1 MMDMLQKDLGGGKMY
16 HGVLAVWKEAGMTSH
31 DVVFRLRKLLG
42 MKKIGHT
49 GTLDPQV
56 EGVLVICLGEGT
68 KLVEYLMDGTK
79 EYKGEIT
86 LGYSTET
93 EDAYGEIVERKAVKA
108 PVSVEVIDQALK
120 EMEGRIK
127 QIPPYYSAVKVK
139 GRRLY
144 EYARKGIEVERPERD
159 VDIMSF
165 KRINDPIFNEQ
176 DETQYWSFD
185 VQCGKGTY
193 VRTLAVDLGEK
204 LGYPAHMSK
213 LVRLATGGFNKEDAY
228 TLGDIKNHIE
238 NETVETIIHP
248 IEAGVNEFKRIDLT
262 DGMYHDVNH
271 GKVLPEDYFG
281 YTLKEKVALF
291 YEDHLIAIYDKHPS
305 KPLMIKPDKLF
316 NHYRTIQ

>member
-1 MMDMLQKDLGGGKMY
+1 MY

-42 MKKIGHT
+42 MKKVGHT

-79 EYKGEIT
+79 EYEGEIT

-93 EDAYGEIVERKAVKA
+93 EDAHGAMVEQKAVGA
-108 PVSVEVIDQALK
+108 PVSGDAIDQAM
-120 EMEGRIK
+120 ESMEGRIK

-144 EYARKGIEVERPERD
+144 EYAREGIEVERPVRY

-165 KRINDPIFNEQ
+165 KRITDPVFNEQ
-176 DETQYWSFD
+176 QETQQWSFD

-213 LVRLATGGFNKEDAY
+213 LVRLATGGFNQNDAY
-228 TLGDIKNHIE
+228 TLEDIKNHVENKTIE
-238 NETVETIIHP
+238 SIIHP
-248 IEAGVNEFKRIDLT
+248 IEAGVSEFKRLDLT
-262 DGMYHDVNH
+262 DEMYRDVNH

-281 YTLKEKVALF
+281 FPLKEKITLF
-291 YEDHLIAIYDKHPS
+291 YEDHLIAIYDKHPT
-305 KPLMIKPDKLF
+305 KPSMIKPDKLF